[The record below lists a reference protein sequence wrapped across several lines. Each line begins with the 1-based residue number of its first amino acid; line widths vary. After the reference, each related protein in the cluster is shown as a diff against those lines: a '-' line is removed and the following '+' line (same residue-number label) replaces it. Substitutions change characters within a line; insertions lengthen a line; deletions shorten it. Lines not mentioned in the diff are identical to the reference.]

1 MFKIIACF
9 TVSFGLGYASC
20 KYMNVSKTP
29 YSRKQIAY
37 EKEMAEFVLE
47 TTFKVFK
54 EYETNLSEKRRKE
67 HDEAIEKYQTKIK

>member
-1 MFKIIACF
+1 MFKIVACS

-20 KYMNVSKTP
+20 KYMNVSKTQ

-47 TTFKVFK
+47 TAFKVFK
-54 EYETNLSEKRRKE
+54 EYETKLSDKRRKE
-67 HDEAIEKYQTKIK
+67 HDEAIEKYQTKFE